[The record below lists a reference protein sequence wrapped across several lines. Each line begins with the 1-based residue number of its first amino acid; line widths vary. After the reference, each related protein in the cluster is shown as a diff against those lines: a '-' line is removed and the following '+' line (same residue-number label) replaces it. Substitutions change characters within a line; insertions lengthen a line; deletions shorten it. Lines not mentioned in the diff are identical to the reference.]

1 MDPKNLKAV
10 DIEEIDD
17 EAMEDVSGGGDLG
30 CDCFCGGDDEEP
42 ASRA

>member
-1 MDPKNLKAV
+1 MDPKNLNAV

-30 CDCFCGGDDEEP
+30 CDCFCGDSKP
-42 ASRA
+42 ADQQV